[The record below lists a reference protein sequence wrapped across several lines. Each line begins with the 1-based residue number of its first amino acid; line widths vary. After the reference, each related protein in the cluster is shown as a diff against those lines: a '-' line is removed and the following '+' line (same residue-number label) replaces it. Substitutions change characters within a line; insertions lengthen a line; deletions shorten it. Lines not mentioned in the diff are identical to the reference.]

1 MNSPSPVPSFHS
13 KALAILLFSIVLWGI
28 GPLFI
33 KYFTK
38 FYDPWTQNAFRY
50 SCAAFM
56 LALAVPFQRRTSF
69 RLARAQW
76 IKLGLVVLSNVGL
89 QITYAFMFYYLYPS
103 VASLVI
109 RTSILFVCF
118 LSFLFF
124 ADERP
129 IIRSGGFL
137 LGAALGLG
145 GLVAVVAG
153 QDPEILS
160 RLQVSQVSFWIGVA
174 IALGYAFFL
183 AVYTLLIKR
192 LVRDV
197 PPIVSFTHV
206 SWMTSLVLIVL
217 MLKFGRPSDLWTA
230 PLEPLGWM
238 AFTAFVNI
246 ILAHTTLYAALREIK
261 AVVSSTLM
269 LLTPFITCVGS
280 ALVYGDRLS
289 AVQIAGGGA
298 VLAGAWL
305 AGLVQARLQSRPADG
320 VVVEEPEAI
329 RRVSK

>member
-1 MNSPSPVPSFHS
+1 MV
-13 KALAILLFSIVLWGI
+13 LLFSIVLWGI

-33 KYFTK
+33 KYFTR

-50 SCAAFM
+50 SCAALM
-56 LALAVPFQRRTSF
+56 LLLAVPFQRRTSF
-69 RLARAQW
+69 RLTRGQW
-76 IKLGLVVLSNVGL
+76 IKLGLVVLPNVGL
-89 QITYAFMFYYLYPS
+89 QITYASMFYFLYPS
-103 VASLVI
+103 VAGLVV

-137 LGAALGLG
+137 LGAVLGLV
-145 GLVAVVAG
+145 GLVAIIAG

-160 RLQVSQVSFWIGVA
+160 RLQVSQTSFWIGVA

-183 AVYTLLIKR
+183 AVYTLMIKR

-206 SWMTSLVLIVL
+206 SWMTSVVMILL

-238 AFTAFVNI
+238 VFTAFVNI
-246 ILAHTTLYAALREIK
+246 IVAHTTLYAALREIK

-280 ALVYGDRLS
+280 VLIYGDRLS
-289 AVQIAGGGA
+289 AVQIAGGGS
-298 VLAGAWL
+298 VLVGAWL
-305 AGLVQARLQSRPADG
+305 AGLAQARLQSRPADLA
-320 VVVEEPEAI
+320 VVEEPEDT
-329 RRVSK
+329 RRVSE

>member
-1 MNSPSPVPSFHS
+1 M
-13 KALAILLFSIVLWGI
+13 ILLFSIVLWGI

-50 SCAAFM
+50 SCAAF
-56 LALAVPFQRRTSF
+56 LLVLAVPFQRRTSF
-69 RLARAQW
+69 RLTRAQW
-76 IKLGLVVLSNVGL
+76 IKLGLVVLPNVGL
-89 QITYAFMFYYLYPS
+89 QIAYASMFYYLYPS

-109 RTSILFVCF
+109 RTNILFVCL
-118 LSFLFF
+118 LSFFFF

-129 IIRSGGFL
+129 ILRSRGFL
-137 LGAALGLG
+137 LGAVLGLA
-145 GLVAVVAG
+145 GLVAVVVG

-160 RLQVSQVSFWIGVA
+160 RLQVSQTSFWVGVA

-183 AVYTLLIKR
+183 AVYTLMIKR

-197 PPIVSFTHV
+197 PPLVSFTHV
-206 SWMTSLVLIVL
+206 SWMTSLVMIGL
-217 MLKFGRPSDLWTA
+217 MLVFGRPSDLWTA

-238 AFTAFVNI
+238 AFTALANI
-246 ILAHTTLYAALREIK
+246 AVAHTTLYAALREIK

-269 LLTPFITCVGS
+269 LLVPFITCLGS
-280 ALVYGDRLS
+280 VLVYEDRLS
-289 AVQIAGGGA
+289 AVQMAGGGA

-305 AGLVQARLQSRPADG
+305 AGLAQARLQSSPANL
-320 VVVEEPEAI
+320 VVVEEPEDM
-329 RRVSK
+329 RRGE